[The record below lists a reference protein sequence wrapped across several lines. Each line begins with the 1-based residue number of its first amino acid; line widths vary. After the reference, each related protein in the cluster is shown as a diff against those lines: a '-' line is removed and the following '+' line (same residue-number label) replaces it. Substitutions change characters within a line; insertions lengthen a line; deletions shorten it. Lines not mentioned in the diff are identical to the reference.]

1 MRTKKFDRCIKNEM
15 EEDMRKDLKEIRE
28 EFMELRKDV
37 TECKTDIADHRQ
49 EIHNINTRHIPPN
62 ICSKLCCL
70 LSLINTTSRGRCGR
84 DRMVVGYTT
93 IYAIGANHH

>member
-1 MRTKKFDRCIKNEM
+1 
-15 EEDMRKDLKEIRE
+15 MRKDLEEIRE
-28 EFMELRKDV
+28 EFMELRQDV

-70 LSLINTTSRGRCGR
+70 LILINTTGRGRCGR
-84 DRMVVGYTT
+84 DRMVVGFTT

>member
-28 EFMELRKDV
+28 EFMELRQDV
-37 TECKTDIADHRQ
+37 TECKTDIADNKQNIADNKQTIADHRQ

-62 ICSKLCCL
+62 IRSKLCCL
-70 LSLINTTSRGRCGR
+70 LSLINTTGRG
-84 DRMVVGYTT
+84 VVAV
-93 IYAIGANHH
+93 IVW